1 VTGTALGFARF
12 LFIVPQADD
21 AAFRARLRAAG
32 SAIARGFFND
42 FDADGTRETPARE
55 AIQFL
60 VADGDRHADSQMAAA
75 PYVLQVTGNYRP
87 RLGEVEAELRRR
99 LGDAGGLF
107 CIEGVE
113 RPPRYTNHELHEFA
127 FRPAAV
133 RRSGR
138 VSSHALLLP
147 IRKTA
152 EWWNMSALERG
163 VFFYPHV
170 DIRSGCAVRG
180 HVLSAAEGIPALFR
194 RLYHNPDGYQ
204 REGEY
209 DFLAYFECAPQ
220 DLQSFA
226 RVHRALQD
234 TAQNPEWRYVQEGP
248 LWAGTRVLRW

>member
-1 VTGTALGFARF
+1 VSGPSLAFTRF
-12 LFIVPQADD
+12 LFVVPRADD
-21 AAFRARLRAAG
+21 EAFRTRLRTAG

-42 FDADGTRETPARE
+42 FEADGSRETPAHE

-60 VADGDRHADSQMAAA
+60 VAEGTRHPDSAITAS
-75 PYVLQVTGNYRP
+75 PYVVQVRGNYRP
-87 RLGEVEAELRRR
+87 RLGDVEAELRRR
-99 LGDAGGLF
+99 LGDAELLAIDGA
-107 CIEGVE
+107 E

-127 FRPAAV
+127 LRPAAV
-133 RRSGR
+133 RRPGR
-138 VSSHALLLP
+138 ASTHALLLP

-152 EWWNMSALERG
+152 EWWSMPSLERS
-163 VFFYPHV
+163 VLFYPHV
-170 DIRSGCAVRG
+170 DARTGTQARG

-209 DFLAYFECAPQ
+209 DFLAYFECTGR
-220 DLQSFA
+220 DLETFT

-248 LWAGTRVLRW
+248 LWVGLRVLRW